1 MFCEC
6 LNVNIK
12 NLFHII
18 IFYLV
23 HSIVVLRRVE
33 LSDNPAYS
41 CVRDEHIINNHFT
54 NRVYENVS

>member
-1 MFCEC
+1 MNA
-6 LNVNIK
+6 LNIMKNI
-12 NLFHII
+12 FH
-18 IFYLV
+18 V
-23 HSIVVLRRVE
+23 VRSIVVHRRVE

>member
-1 MFCEC
+1 M
-6 LNVNIK
+6 
-12 NLFHII
+12 HII

-23 HSIVVLRRVE
+23 CSIVVLRRVE

-54 NRVYENVS
+54 NTVYENIS